1 MDYNILYMNA
11 FLFSSFVLF
20 EQWLLC
26 FDAKDKDLRRQV
38 DGFVSE
44 WFFFVLSRNREIS
57 DDEIKGLCLVK
68 IMYDGK
74 RVL

>member
-20 EQWLLC
+20 EPWLLC

-44 WFFFVLSRNREIS
+44 CFFFKKE
-57 DDEIKGLCLVK
+57 KGDL
-68 IMYDGK
+68 
-74 RVL
+74 